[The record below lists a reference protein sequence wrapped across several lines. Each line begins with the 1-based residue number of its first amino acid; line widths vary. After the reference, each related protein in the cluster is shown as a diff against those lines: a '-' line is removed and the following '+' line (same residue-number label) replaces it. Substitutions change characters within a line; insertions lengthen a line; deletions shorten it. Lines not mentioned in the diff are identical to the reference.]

1 VATDVASRGLD
12 IQDVDCVIQLGC
24 RNVDSFVHRSGRTG
38 RAGKAGQNYVIA
50 KRSDLKT
57 LAKYA
62 NDLNIKY
69 EIASTLTDKVSVT
82 ETLNIKWI
90 EDRANKIYA
99 ITPHDKE
106 IETLY
111 A

>member
-1 VATDVASRGLD
+1 MATDVASRGLD

-38 RAGKAGQNYVIA
+38 RAGKGGQNYVIA